1 MKYFWRRNGFIFY
14 LYYYFL
20 ETAAILNTRKNISTP
35 LSPPFHLQLDF
46 LILFTAT
53 TCLASSVAWTVLLWR
68 SVMDSGR
75 D

>member
-20 ETAAILNTRKNISTP
+20 ETAAILNTRKNIP
-35 LSPPFHLQLDF
+35 SPPIPHLQLDF

-53 TCLASSVAWTVLLWR
+53 TCLTSSVAWTVLLWG
-68 SVMDSGR
+68 SVMDFGR